1 MVHYALIVEWGSKR
15 AIRICQRLRAC
26 DVKVLF
32 CSLLHVLLEYV
43 DKAIPVPSHVLVC
56 ST

>member
-43 DKAIPVPSHVLVC
+43 HKAIPVPSHVLVC